1 MKKYLA
7 VIAVTA
13 LFLPSCEK
21 FLTREN
27 PNKIESET
35 YFNNESSLK
44 IYTNG
49 LGRSFATL
57 ILDYSTGDIGT
68 DIMFQEGTNLYF
80 TPSYTAENPRKA
92 RLSGPQKRSSQ
103 PRMHREAAG

>member
-1 MKKYLA
+1 MKRYLIIALAA
-7 VIAVTA
+7 VATLTA
-13 LFLPSCEK
+13 CED

-35 YFNNESSLK
+35 YFTNESSLK

-57 ILDYSTGDIGT
+57 ILDFSLE
-68 DIMFQEGTNLYF
+68 Q
-80 TPSYTAENPRKA
+80 TPQCQLLPRQHA
-92 RLSGPQKRSSQ
+92 QGGRR
-103 PRMHREAAG
+103 A